1 MAKSIGID
9 EKLNEKSALFMKN
22 VDSGMHFQSE
32 LASDSVAFDW
42 VEKIEAACP
51 YIDNIIRHPK
61 LALINE
67 SDVVKIELARKITVE
82 SVKDLSKHTHYIE
95 KIDKETNEV
104 HPSKILVLR
113 REETYNT
120 YENRFVY
127 TLISNLNRFM
137 MKKEEA
143 LEGFEVKNDKVLEY
157 AATTTNG
164 RERVN
169 IEFKIS
175 STEIPKD
182 GNNGDFENEIDS
194 IRARVKKIRDYI
206 NSWRRSEFMTS
217 LEKAHVSFVIPPIK
231 KTNMIL
237 KNPNFQIAMK
247 LWEFLQNYDYKDNDN
262 SKESLDT
269 DGNEV
274 LKGILND
281 SFLMDYFVLDSIS
294 SSKREQKEKLY
305 KYAVVMLKQQIQRSV
320 SLLLNSG
327 IRVSDEEILSMVSNE
342 IKNEK
347 SKSLV
352 GSTDVKKK
360 FKSAMDEYLERTQ
373 NYL

>member
-1 MAKSIGID
+1 
-9 EKLNEKSALFMKN
+9 
-22 VDSGMHFQSE
+22 
-32 LASDSVAFDW
+32 
-42 VEKIEAACP
+42 
-51 YIDNIIRHPK
+51 
-61 LALINE
+61 
-67 SDVVKIELARKITVE
+67 
-82 SVKDLSKHTHYIE
+82 
-95 KIDKETNEV
+95 
-104 HPSKILVLR
+104 
-113 REETYNT
+113 
-120 YENRFVY
+120 
-127 TLISNLNRFM
+127 
-137 MKKEEA
+137 
-143 LEGFEVKNDKVLEY
+143 
-157 AATTTNG
+157 
-164 RERVN
+164 
-169 IEFKIS
+169 
-175 STEIPKD
+175 
-182 GNNGDFENEIDS
+182 
-194 IRARVKKIRDYI
+194 
-206 NSWRRSEFMTS
+206 
-217 LEKAHVSFVIPPIK
+217 
-231 KTNMIL
+231 MIL

-347 SKSLV
+347 NKSLV